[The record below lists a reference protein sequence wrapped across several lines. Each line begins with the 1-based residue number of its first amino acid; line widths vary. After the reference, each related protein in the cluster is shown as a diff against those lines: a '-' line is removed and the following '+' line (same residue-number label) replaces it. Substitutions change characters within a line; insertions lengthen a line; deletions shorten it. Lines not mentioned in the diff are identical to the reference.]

1 MTNMIH
7 TTAHARVGLVG
18 NPSDMYFGKT
28 IAAAVTNFAADV
40 TLWESPSI
48 ELKPHPVNDS
58 FAFEGLAE
66 LTDKVRVEGYYGG
79 VRLLFA
85 TCKKFY
91 EFCAARG
98 VELPSRNF
106 TLAYDTTIPRQVGLG
121 GSSAI
126 ITATVRAL
134 MEFYGVRVGVDVALP
149 ELPNLVLSVE
159 TEELGITAG
168 LQDRVVQMYGGAVF
182 MDFDEPTML
191 SQGYGAYTRIPGA
204 SLPPLFLAYTSV
216 GNESGKVHNDV
227 RYRYEAGDPEVL
239 AAMREFASY
248 AVDARDSLER
258 GDHGRF
264 GTIMDQNFDLR
275 RRIYGDK
282 AIGDRDL
289 EMVDIARRHGC
300 AAKFS
305 GSQGA
310 VVGVCLEP
318 ARLARVKA
326 EYADRGFHFADLD
339 VHCPDAE

>member
-1 MTNMIH
+1 MID

-18 NPSDMYFGKT
+18 NPSDMYFGRT
-28 IAAAVTNFAADV
+28 IAAAVTNFSARV

-58 FAFEGLAE
+58 RAFDGLAQ

-91 EFCAARG
+91 EFCEARA
-98 VELPSRNF
+98 VALPNRNF
-106 TLAYDTTIPRQVGLG
+106 TLSYDTTIPRQVGLG

-134 MEFYGVRVGVDVALP
+134 MEFYGVRPDVDIPLAV
-149 ELPNLVLSVE
+149 LPNLVLSVE

-168 LQDRVVQMYGGAVF
+168 LQDRGVQTYGGTVF
-182 MDFDEPTML
+182 MDFDQATMIE
-191 SQGYGAYTRIPGA
+191 QGHGVYTRVA
-204 SLPPLFLAYTSV
+204 SSSLPPLFLAYTSI

-227 RYRYEAGDPEVL
+227 RYRYESGDAEVV
-239 AAMREFASY
+239 AAMREFAEY
-248 AVDARDSLER
+248 AVAAREALAA

-264 GTIMDQNFDLR
+264 GAIMDQNFDLR

-282 AIGDRDL
+282 AIGDRDM
-289 EMVDIARRHGC
+289 EMVDVARGHGC
-300 AAKFS
+300 PAKFS

-310 VVGVCLEP
+310 VVGACFDRDVVATL
-318 ARLARVKA
+318 RG
-326 EYADRGFHFADLD
+326 EYEARGFQFAELA
-339 VHCPDAE
+339 VHDPDAD